1 LPSFFSLSLKIDSDG
16 DHSTT
21 LSEFLA
27 GRVTLGLG
35 ALSDAA
41 AVSLFEEMDDDKSGS
56 LRFYELASYC
66 AHHMAMSATG
76 TMQAEVGD

>member
-1 LPSFFSLSLKIDSDG
+1 M
-16 DHSTT
+16 T

-66 AHHMAMSATG
+66 AHHMAMSAAG
-76 TMQAEVGD
+76 TMQAEVWNWWSAMGKGKGGE

>member
-1 LPSFFSLSLKIDSDG
+1 M
-16 DHSTT
+16 T

-27 GRVTLGLG
+27 GRITLGLG

-41 AVSLFEEMDDDKSGS
+41 GVSLFEEMDDDKSGS